1 MDEYRVKVTVKNNL
15 LLSAIEAAG
24 YSSIAEFERAADIRY
39 GGVAQFVA
47 LRTPP
52 ITQDGEFTAIAK
64 TIMEVLGAAPAD
76 LWTDQQLYIRL
87 KRNSASRN
95 VSELMA
101 QHLLENH
108 ITAMTLPSPVDS
120 AERGETTNIVAAA
133 LNTLTPIEEEV
144 LRLHHGIGDSDEHT
158 LDEIAKKIHRSRERV
173 RQIEA
178 KALRKLRHPTRVA
191 VFEQCLEN

>member
-1 MDEYRVKVTVKNNL
+1 
-15 LLSAIEAAG
+15 
-24 YSSIAEFERAADIRY
+24 
-39 GGVAQFVA
+39 
-47 LRTPP
+47 
-52 ITQDGEFTAIAK
+52 
-64 TIMEVLGAAPAD
+64 MEVLGAAPAD